1 VNGELRQSS
10 STKQLLF
17 DCYALVETLST
28 VCTLEPGD
36 VVTTGTPSG
45 VAIGFKPPR
54 FLRAG
59 DVVRVEIEKLGRIE
73 NRVVDEPADS
83 ARP

>member
-1 VNGELRQSS
+1 VNGELRQNA

-36 VVTTGTPSG
+36 VVTTGTPAG

-54 FLRAG
+54 FLRTG
-59 DVVRVEIEKLGRIE
+59 DVVRIEIEKLGRIE